1 MLVVTTDLWPH
12 GDKEECKSLTQIA
25 IANVGISAINTAS
38 YAYDYVFAMRNVE
51 EPNAEPIIGVLR
63 GYDRNKPSFHLVS
76 LVLECIVHDDVEIM
90 SNREELIA
98 MKMYKAL
105 TQL

>member
-12 GDKEECKSLTQIA
+12 GDKEGSKSLTQIA

-51 EPNAEPIIGVLR
+51 
-63 GYDRNKPSFHLVS
+63 
-76 LVLECIVHDDVEIM
+76 
-90 SNREELIA
+90 
-98 MKMYKAL
+98 
-105 TQL
+105 